1 MILDAMKS
9 RNYKKE
15 YKNYHGKDEQI
26 KNRAGRN
33 SARRKV
39 LKGRKSTKDVHH
51 VDGNPRN
58 NSSNNLRLVSKN
70 KNRSRK

>member
-1 MILDAMKS
+1 MRCLMKT

-15 YKNYHGKDEQI
+15 YAEYQGRPEQI
-26 KNRAGRN
+26 KRRAGRN

-39 LKGRKSTKDVHH
+39 LNGSKSFKDVHH
-51 VDGNPRN
+51 VDGNPKN
-58 NSSNNLRLVSKN
+58 NFRRNLRLISKG

>member
-1 MILDAMKS
+1 MKV

-15 YKNYHGKDEQI
+15 YSSYHGKPDQI
-26 KNRAGRN
+26 KRRAGRN

-39 LKGRKSTKDVHH
+39 LNGKKSSKDVHH
-51 VDGNPRN
+51 KDGNPNN
-58 NSSNNLRLVSKN
+58 NSRKNLSLVSKS